1 MSTIEHYSSV
11 LEHFKNIIDIVGK
24 ESLGLNNEFMSNL
37 EQNAVN

>member
-24 ESLGLNNEFMSNL
+24 DALGLSDNFMSNL
-37 EQNAVN
+37 